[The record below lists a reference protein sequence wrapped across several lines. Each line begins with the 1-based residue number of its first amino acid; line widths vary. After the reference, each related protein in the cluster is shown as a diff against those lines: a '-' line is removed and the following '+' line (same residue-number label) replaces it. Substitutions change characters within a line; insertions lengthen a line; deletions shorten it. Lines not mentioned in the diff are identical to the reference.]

1 LYVVAKIAV
10 VVVVVVV
17 VTAAALVNVV
27 VITVIAVAFPVLK
40 FIDNPVFKDKLEYG
54 KTVQEKDYYL
64 Q

>member
-1 LYVVAKIAV
+1 MYVVAKIV
-10 VVVVVVV
+10 VVVDAA
-17 VTAAALVNVV
+17 AAALVNVV
-27 VITVIAVAFPVLK
+27 ITAIVVEFPVLK

>member
-1 LYVVAKIAV
+1 LYVVAKIV
-10 VVVVVVV
+10 VVVDAA
-17 VTAAALVNVV
+17 AAALVNVV
-27 VITVIAVAFPVLK
+27 ITAIVVEFPVLK